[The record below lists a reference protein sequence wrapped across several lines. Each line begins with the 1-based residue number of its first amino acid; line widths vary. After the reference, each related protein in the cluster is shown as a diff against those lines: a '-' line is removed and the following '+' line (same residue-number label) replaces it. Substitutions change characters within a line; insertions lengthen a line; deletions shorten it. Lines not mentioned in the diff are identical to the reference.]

1 METLLT
7 KMRASNGDIV
17 YPGYE
22 KQEFSLIMSEK
33 AEDIDAI
40 DMAILAALQA
50 DGRLTLT
57 DLAKAVNLSPTP
69 CAVRMRRLEREGYI
83 LGYHARLDPGR
94 LGRGMVVF
102 VQVTLKNTDE
112 ATLKSFNEAISSMPE
127 AIECHMVGGGFDYLV
142 KLRVRDMAEYR
153 AILGSAIGDLPAVAG
168 THSYFVMEEVK
179 SSSLLPLPRNRRKT

>member
-1 METLLT
+1 
-7 KMRASNGDIV
+7 
-17 YPGYE
+17 
-22 KQEFSLIMSEK
+22 MSDT
-33 AEDIDAI
+33 AEEIDAI
-40 DMAILAALQA
+40 DMAILNALQA

-57 DLAKAVNLSPTP
+57 DLAKAVNLSATP

-83 LGYHARLDPGR
+83 QGYHAHLDPMR

-112 ATLKSFNEAISSMPE
+112 ATLKSFNEAVSRMPE

-142 KLRVRDMAEYR
+142 KLRVREMSEYR
-153 AILGSAIGDLPAVAG
+153 SILGGAIGALPAVAG

-179 SSSLLPLPRNRRKT
+179 SSTLLPLPRARRKARPAE

>member
-1 METLLT
+1 
-7 KMRASNGDIV
+7 
-17 YPGYE
+17 
-22 KQEFSLIMSEK
+22 MSDT
-33 AEDIDAI
+33 AEEIDAI
-40 DMAILAALQA
+40 DMAILNALQA

-57 DLAKAVNLSPTP
+57 DLAKAVNLSATP

-83 LGYHARLDPGR
+83 QGYHAHLDPMR

-112 ATLKSFNEAISSMPE
+112 ATLKSFNEAVSRMPE

-142 KLRVRDMAEYR
+142 KLRVRDMGEYR
-153 AILGSAIGDLPAVAG
+153 SILGGAIGALPAVAG

-179 SSSLLPLPRNRRKT
+179 SSTLLPLPRARRKNRSAE